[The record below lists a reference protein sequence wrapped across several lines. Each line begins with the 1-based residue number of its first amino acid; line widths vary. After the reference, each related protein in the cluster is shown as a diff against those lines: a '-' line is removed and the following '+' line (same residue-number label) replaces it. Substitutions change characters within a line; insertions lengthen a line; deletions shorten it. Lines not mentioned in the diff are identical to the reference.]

1 MFALPTAPTSTQP
14 LGGIATRGFVGA
26 GVGWGGGFV
35 EACPCPPFMGPT
47 EVGFLPDAWGNSHGM
62 QLSFFLNNAR

>member
-1 MFALPTAPTSTQP
+1 MFALPTAPTSTEP

-26 GVGWGGGFV
+26 GAGWGGGFV
-35 EACPCPPFMGPT
+35 DAPGRMGPSPR
-47 EVGFLPDAWGNSHGM
+47 GFIVDASGNSRGM